1 MTEFKFA
8 LNSYTKFIDEYME
21 PDLSFKE
28 GGLDL
33 ETLYDFYRNSR
44 FWSKKEID
52 YSLDNSFSYIYNAI
66 GTIFTTENKQDTLK
80 NYRDVDPKDKN
91 GVNSKKEIGMVSGQ
105 KVYGYILG
113 LPANLETTLLPEVY
127 AKISKKIVTKDKK
140 EIKEIDLN
148 SARKVISEYDL
159 RMFYKK
165 TDNVVYVGETYDSF
179 EDLTKDFQED
189 VAKKISKITKIKLYG
204 LESYLV

>member
-1 MTEFKFA
+1 
-8 LNSYTKFIDEYME
+8 
-21 PDLSFKE
+21 
-28 GGLDL
+28 
-33 ETLYDFYRNSR
+33 
-44 FWSKKEID
+44 
-52 YSLDNSFSYIYNAI
+52 
-66 GTIFTTENKQDTLK
+66 
-80 NYRDVDPKDKN
+80 
-91 GVNSKKEIGMVSGQ
+91 
-105 KVYGYILG
+105 
-113 LPANLETTLLPEVY
+113 LLPEVY